1 MSEVNVINIIKPFQD
16 QKPGTSGLR
25 KSTLKFQEEHYLE
38 IFIEAILQSLEDL
51 KGSTLVVGGDG
62 RYGNIEAIEKIVA
75 FTPLFGALTFP
86 LIVPITISKFG
97 VNYGILSAL
106 LISSL
111 WFIAML
117 RTSEMPH

>member
-1 MSEVNVINIIKPFQD
+1 MKKIM
-16 QKPGTSGLR
+16 LR
-25 KSTLKFQEEHYLE
+25 LNGFNKLMK
-38 IFIEAILQSLEDL
+38 
-51 KGSTLVVGGDG
+51 K
-62 RYGNIEAIEKIVA
+62 KIVA

-97 VNYGILSAL
+97 VNYGIVSAL

>member
-1 MSEVNVINIIKPFQD
+1 MVLNKILKIK
-16 QKPGTSGLR
+16 
-25 KSTLKFQEEHYLE
+25 
-38 IFIEAILQSLEDL
+38 
-51 KGSTLVVGGDG
+51 
-62 RYGNIEAIEKIVA
+62 KIVA

-106 LISSL
+106 VISSL

>member
-1 MSEVNVINIIKPFQD
+1 MKKIM
-16 QKPGTSGLR
+16 LR
-25 KSTLKFQEEHYLE
+25 LNGFNLLFSMLK
-38 IFIEAILQSLEDL
+38 
-51 KGSTLVVGGDG
+51 
-62 RYGNIEAIEKIVA
+62 KIVA

-97 VNYGILSAL
+97 VNYGIFSAL
-106 LISSL
+106 LISSI

>member
-1 MSEVNVINIIKPFQD
+1 M
-16 QKPGTSGLR
+16 
-25 KSTLKFQEEHYLE
+25 LK
-38 IFIEAILQSLEDL
+38 
-51 KGSTLVVGGDG
+51 
-62 RYGNIEAIEKIVA
+62 KIVA

-111 WFIAML
+111 WVIAML

>member
-1 MSEVNVINIIKPFQD
+1 MIK
-16 QKPGTSGLR
+16 
-25 KSTLKFQEEHYLE
+25 KFV
-38 IFIEAILQSLEDL
+38 AI
-51 KGSTLVVGGDG
+51 
-62 RYGNIEAIEKIVA
+62 
-75 FTPLFGALTFP
+75 TPLLGAITFP

-97 VNYGILSAL
+97 INYGIFAAL

>member
-1 MSEVNVINIIKPFQD
+1 MKKIM
-16 QKPGTSGLR
+16 LR
-25 KSTLKFQEEHYLE
+25 KNGFKEIRILMLK
-38 IFIEAILQSLEDL
+38 
-51 KGSTLVVGGDG
+51 
-62 RYGNIEAIEKIVA
+62 KIVA
-75 FTPLFGALTFP
+75 FTPLFGALSFP

-106 LISSL
+106 VISSL

>member
-1 MSEVNVINIIKPFQD
+1 M
-16 QKPGTSGLR
+16 
-25 KSTLKFQEEHYLE
+25 LK
-38 IFIEAILQSLEDL
+38 
-51 KGSTLVVGGDG
+51 
-62 RYGNIEAIEKIVA
+62 KIVA

-97 VNYGILSAL
+97 VNYGILIAL

>member
-1 MSEVNVINIIKPFQD
+1 M
-16 QKPGTSGLR
+16 
-25 KSTLKFQEEHYLE
+25 LKKF
-38 IFIEAILQSLEDL
+38 
-51 KGSTLVVGGDG
+51 
-62 RYGNIEAIEKIVA
+62 VA

-86 LIVPITISKFG
+86 LIVPITNSKFG

-106 LISSL
+106 LISSI

>member
-1 MSEVNVINIIKPFQD
+1 MLRQNGFNELMLKKII
-16 QKPGTSGLR
+16 
-25 KSTLKFQEEHYLE
+25 
-38 IFIEAILQSLEDL
+38 
-51 KGSTLVVGGDG
+51 
-62 RYGNIEAIEKIVA
+62 A